1 MKYAQ
6 NNKDN
11 NKKRTK
17 NKTFLS
23 FGLQIIEEKGVWLL
37 SEICP
42 EYTLWTKIKC
52 LYRDM
57 YDEKI

>member
-23 FGLQIIEEKGVWLL
+23 FGLQIIEEKGV
-37 SEICP
+37 
-42 EYTLWTKIKC
+42 
-52 LYRDM
+52 
-57 YDEKI
+57 